1 VKRGS
6 EDERG
11 GVGRGCGTPFI
22 GPEGAG
28 GGGSMGGQP
37 AAINGACFISKEKWG
52 AEEVEGWRCRF
63 TTGEEVR
70 WPGGEP
76 GGRSFDRPVVAAWHC
91 RRRKKTP

>member
-28 GGGSMGGQP
+28 GGGSMGG
-37 AAINGACFISKEKWG
+37 
-52 AEEVEGWRCRF
+52 
-63 TTGEEVR
+63 
-70 WPGGEP
+70 
-76 GGRSFDRPVVAAWHC
+76 
-91 RRRKKTP
+91 